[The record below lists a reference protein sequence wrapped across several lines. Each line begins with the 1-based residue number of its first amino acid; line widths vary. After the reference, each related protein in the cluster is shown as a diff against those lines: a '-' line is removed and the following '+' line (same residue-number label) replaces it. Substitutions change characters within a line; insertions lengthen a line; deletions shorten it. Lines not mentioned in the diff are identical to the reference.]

1 MTTFILILILGMLG
15 SAVLVYLKESADM
28 VITFN
33 KGFLVGIV
41 TMKTYYEEE
50 DETDYTYQ
58 VCLGMLIITLT
69 WTKDITNEQK

>member
-1 MTTFILILILGMLG
+1 MTTFLLILILGMLG
-15 SAVLVYLKESADM
+15 SAVLVYLKEGADM
-28 VITFN
+28 IISFN

>member
-1 MTTFILILILGMLG
+1 MTLFLLLLILGMLG
-15 SAVLVYLKESADM
+15 SAVLVYLKEDADM
-28 VITFN
+28 IISFN

-50 DETDYTYQ
+50 EETDYTYQ

-69 WTKDITNEQK
+69 WTR

>member
-1 MTTFILILILGMLG
+1 MTLFLLLLILGMLG
-15 SAVLVYLKESADM
+15 SAVLVSLKEDADM
-28 VITFN
+28 IISFN

-50 DETDYTYQ
+50 EETDYTYQ

-69 WTKDITNEQK
+69 WTR